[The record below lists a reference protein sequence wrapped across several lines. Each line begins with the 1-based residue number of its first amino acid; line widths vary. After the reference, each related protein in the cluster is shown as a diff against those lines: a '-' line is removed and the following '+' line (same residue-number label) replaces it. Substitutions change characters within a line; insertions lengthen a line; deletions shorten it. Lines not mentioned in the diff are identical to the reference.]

1 MFIRR
6 LARGI
11 RGQDWFTVTI
21 ELFVVMV
28 GLVAAFQVDR
38 WWEARGDRL
47 NEEMYISRLM
57 ADLEEDI
64 RNLEYS
70 VSLAGVRL
78 EFGDFL
84 VDVGSNPSLALERPT
99 YFLAAVSQAAF
110 TYTPSLATHTFE
122 DLRASGNL
130 KLIRDQ
136 SVRQALRRYYAFD
149 QTQRQFISLNLM
161 VEFRHFELSAGI
173 ITPEQFRFVQDRW
186 YVVNRSNLDQLQG
199 AQPAPGDIAAATD
212 RLRENAEFLAWLP
225 KTRGLQI
232 DQIKANEGRLDNA
245 RALLEKLGNYVAD
258 PTSSEE

>member
-1 MFIRR
+1 MLIRR

-11 RGQDWFTVTI
+11 SGQDWFTVVV

-47 NEEMYISRLM
+47 DEGMYISRLM
-57 ADLEEDI
+57 ADLEEDV

-70 VSLAGVRL
+70 ISLAGVRL

-84 VDVGSNPSLALERPT
+84 VDVSSNPSLALERRA

-110 TYTPSLATHTFE
+110 TYTPSLASHTFE

-130 KLIRDQ
+130 KLISDQ
-136 SVRQALRRYYAFD
+136 SVRRALRNYYGFD
-149 QTQRQFISLNLM
+149 QTQRQFIGLNLM
-161 VEFRHFELSAGI
+161 VEFRYFELSAGI
-173 ITPEQFRFVQDRW
+173 ITAEQFRFVQDRW

-199 AQPAPGDIAAATD
+199 AQPDRNDIMAASD
-212 RLRENAEFLAWLP
+212 RLRENTEFLAWLP

-232 DQIKANEGRLDNA
+232 DQIKANEGRLENA
-245 RALLEKLGNYVAD
+245 HALLDKLSNYATR
-258 PTSSEE
+258 PNE